1 MRTLK
6 CAVAAVAFLLIG
18 APAALAH
25 QGNPNYRSVVKYV
38 NPPVKGVTVSVLNF
52 DDRLL
57 LHNTSGQ
64 DVTIY
69 DYTTPPK
76 PYAQVKADGTV
87 LVNTNSPAYY
97 INGDRTGTE
106 TVPPGLPSTPNWKLV
121 SRAGRFDWHDHRMHW
136 MGTGLP
142 PAVKDKSKVTKIDDW
157 TVPIKVGK
165 TNGTI
170 GGTLTWVGKPSEPL
184 PLGAIFAF
192 AALLILLALALFFI
206 RRRRDPDP
214 VGPGDKP
221 SKSHPEE
228 VVEAW

>member
-1 MRTLK
+1 MRTVT
-6 CAVAAVAFLLIG
+6 CAVAAVALLLIG

-25 QGNPNYRSVVKYV
+25 QGNPNYRSVVKSV
-38 NPPVKGVTVSVLNF
+38 SPPVKGVTVNVLNF

-57 LHNTSGQ
+57 LHNTSGK
-64 DVTIY
+64 DVMIY
-69 DYTTPPK
+69 DYQDQ

-87 LVNTNSPAYY
+87 LVNKNSPAYY

-106 TVPPGLPSTPNWKLV
+106 TVPPNLPKTANWTLV

-157 TVPIKVGK
+157 SVPISVAGQK
-165 TNGTI
+165 GTI
-170 GGTLTWVGKPSEPL
+170 TGTLTWVGKPSDPL

-192 AALLILLALALFFI
+192 AALLIVLALALFFI

-214 VGPGDKP
+214 VGPDDKP
-221 SKSHPEE
+221 SRPEE